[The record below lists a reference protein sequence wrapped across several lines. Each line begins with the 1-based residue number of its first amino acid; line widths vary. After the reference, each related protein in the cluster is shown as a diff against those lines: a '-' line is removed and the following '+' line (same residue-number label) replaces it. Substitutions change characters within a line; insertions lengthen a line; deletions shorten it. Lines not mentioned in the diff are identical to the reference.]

1 MNRPLCGIFVGGA
14 SRRMNGHPKGLLPCE
29 PGGETIVGR
38 LVRIVQALE
47 LPVVLVGQHEAYRPL
62 GLPMLAD
69 QPPGVG
75 PLGGLCALLR
85 HAQGREVGLVRKVHQ
100 VVDHQAVVGLHV
112 VQAAAIGPLRVVGPV
127 QVGQLV
133 LAGLGRVAGPDPDE
147 AVLLDDGKAAD
158 RREATHALARH
169 RDGLAVAAHLQAV
182 VAANELAL
190 HHPAQRQRRAA
201 VRAEVLQR
209 RDPAVVAAV
218 EDDALATDGAA
229 QRLVVDLAR
238 RGGHVPGIADERGGC
253 GVGHGGLLQRQLR
266 PTHIQYTGA

>member
-85 HAQGREVGLVRKVHQ
+85 HAQGREVLALACDMPFVSQAFLERFLALECPDAD
-100 VVDHQAVVGLHV
+100 VVIAQTGPGAPLETFLARYRATALPTVLQKIAEGERTLQRVLHSLNL
-112 VQAAAIGPLRVVGPV
+112 QT
-127 QVGQLV
+127 
-133 LAGLGRVAGPDPDE
+133 
-147 AVLLDDGKAAD
+147 VLLPEAD
-158 RREATHALARH
+158 QTVCQDWDTEAELPPALKHQLPPQTNQTH
-169 RDGLAVAAHLQAV
+169 
-182 VAANELAL
+182 
-190 HHPAQRQRRAA
+190 RQ
-201 VRAEVLQR
+201 Q
-209 RDPAVVAAV
+209 
-218 EDDALATDGAA
+218 
-229 QRLVVDLAR
+229 
-238 RGGHVPGIADERGGC
+238 
-253 GVGHGGLLQRQLR
+253 
-266 PTHIQYTGA
+266 